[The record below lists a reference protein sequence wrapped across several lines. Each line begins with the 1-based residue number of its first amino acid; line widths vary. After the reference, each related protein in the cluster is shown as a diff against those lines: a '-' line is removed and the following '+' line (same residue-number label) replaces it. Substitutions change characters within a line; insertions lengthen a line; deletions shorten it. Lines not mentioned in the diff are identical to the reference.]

1 MGIRRL
7 GIENPA
13 AESPTSIFTAT
24 EPYLTSIVAT
34 NTASATTAEIRV
46 WVQPFGSTGP
56 SQYAYIVYDLPVDA
70 LNSYETFRFAIN
82 TGDEIYVE
90 SSTANVSFQAY
101 GLIQYDVKLGAGVSS
116 YSPSAPSNPIAGMI
130 WVDSDGTIE
139 GSDAK
144 PIYIYNGSDWVSTA
158 ASAIDT
164 SANYTFDGDNT
175 FTGTNS
181 FTGTVTLSG
190 YEKEIPLQNT
200 APESPEISDL
210 WVDNTNP
217 LQPLIKVYDGDDWVL
232 AGSAGGEEPIDEF
245 FLMGA

>member
-46 WVQPFGSTGP
+46 WVQPIGASV
-56 SQYAYIVYDLPVDA
+56 SSEYAYIVYDLPVDA

-101 GLIQYDVKLGAGVSS
+101 GLVQYDIKLGAGVSS

-158 ASAIDT
+158 APVIDT
-164 SANYTFDGDNT
+164 SANYTF
-175 FTGTNS
+175 
-181 FTGTVTLSG
+181 TGTVVIPG
-190 YEKEIPLQNT
+190 YEKEIPLSAS
-200 APESPEISDL
+200 APSSPSSSDL
-210 WVDNTNP
+210 WIDNTNTAKP
-217 LQPLIKVYDGDDWVL
+217 ILKVYDGTSWII
-232 AGSAGGEEPIDEF
+232 AGSSLEVNEDQIILANRMF
-245 FLMGA
+245 A